1 MKISIRQPLSYTHQG
16 KKDNQEDRIYPA
28 EPDVTSRNHFFILC
42 DGMGGHENGEV
53 ASSTVCEALGDF
65 FTTHQPENG
74 IATEEFFNQAVANA
88 YNALDKKDTG
98 AVRKMG
104 TTLACIYLHRKG
116 CLAAHIGD
124 SRIYQIRP
132 GKGLIYQSSD
142 HSLVNELLKI
152 GEITPEEALNYP
164 QKNVITRAMQPNQE
178 RRCKAEIHQ
187 LTDIQSGD
195 YFFLCCDGV
204 LEQLTND
211 KLYSILSD
219 KNRSDKEKLKAIEA
233 VGKDVTKDNYTAY
246 LIPVD
251 KVILE
256 DPDEKQED
264 EDVVIATMD
273 VVIAT
278 MEEGKKEHEEQQNK
292 VELLPS
298 SSPDKQKRINKWKI
312 GIGIGIGIVLI
323 ILIILAAALWLII
336 NTFQIA

>member
-16 KKDNQEDRIYPA
+16 KKDNQEDRIYPSGS
-28 EPDVTSRNHFFILC
+28 DVTARNRFFILC

-53 ASSTVCEALGDF
+53 ASSTVCEALGEF
-65 FTTHQPENG
+65 FTTHQPESG
-74 IATEEFFNQAVANA
+74 VATEEFFNQALSSA
-88 YNALDKKDTG
+88 YDALDKKDTG
-98 AVRKMG
+98 ALRKMG
-104 TTLACIYLHRKG
+104 TTLACIYLHQKG

-132 GKGLIYQSSD
+132 GKGLVYQSSD

-152 GEITPEEALNYP
+152 GEITPEEAQNYP

-187 LTDIQSGD
+187 LTDIQPGD

-233 VGKDVTKDNYTAY
+233 VGKDRTKDNYTAY
-246 LIPVD
+246 LIPVN
-251 KVILE
+251 KVMLE
-256 DPDEKQED
+256 DLDKKEEGD
-264 EDVVIATMD
+264 EDVVIATM
-273 VVIAT
+273 
-278 MEEGKKEHEEQQNK
+278 EEEKKGYEEEQNEI
-292 VELLPS
+292 ELLPS
-298 SSPDKQKRINKWKI
+298 SSCCWYKRINKWKI
-312 GIGIGIGIVLI
+312 GLGIGIVLI
-323 ILIILAAALWLII
+323 VLIAIWLGIHYKLFDKI
-336 NTFQIA
+336 PRLSFE